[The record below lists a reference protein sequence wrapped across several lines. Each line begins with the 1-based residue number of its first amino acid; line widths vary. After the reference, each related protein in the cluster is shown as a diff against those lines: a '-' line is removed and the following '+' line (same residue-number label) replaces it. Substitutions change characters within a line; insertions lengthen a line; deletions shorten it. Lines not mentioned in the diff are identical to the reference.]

1 MTGPFAVRNLM
12 ELNEQ
17 EADFVRAFI
26 VKDKQERYLQF
37 LASPKRRR
45 EILDRF
51 NHVLDFDPK
60 FADLVP
66 KEFRTADTLTQLLR
80 KHGASETCHVMADSL
95 GVDGADL
102 PLREAVAKVIAHDFG
117 SVLCCLRGRLAFHK
131 AEAIEKAWYIFE
143 RRQEPAAKL

>member
-1 MTGPFAVRNLM
+1 M

-17 EADFVRAFI
+17 EAAFVKAFI

-60 FADLVP
+60 FAALVP
-66 KEFRTADTLTQLLR
+66 KELRTADKLAQLLR
-80 KHGASETCHVMADSL
+80 RHGAPETCHVMADSL
-95 GVDGADL
+95 DIDGEDV
-102 PLREAVAKVIAHDFG
+102 PLRDALAEVIAHDFG
-117 SVLCCLRGRLAFHK
+117 SVLCCLPGSLAFHK
-131 AEAIEKAWYIFE
+131 AEIIEQAWYIFE
-143 RRQEPAAKL
+143 RMKKPAKQP

>member
-1 MTGPFAVRNLM
+1 M

-17 EADFVRAFI
+17 EGSFVRAFI

-60 FADLVP
+60 FATLVP
-66 KEFRTADTLTQLLR
+66 KELRTADKLIQLLGQR
-80 KHGASETCHVMADSL
+80 GAAETCHVMADTL
-95 GVDGADL
+95 DIDGEDS
-102 PLREAVAKVIAHDFG
+102 PLREALAEVIAHDFG
-117 SVLCCLRGRLAFHK
+117 SVLCCLPGRLAFHK
-131 AEAIEKAWYIFE
+131 AEAIEQAWYIFE
-143 RRQEPAAKL
+143 RKQYSPARP